1 MGLMH
6 PAQPGRH
13 RAGSP
18 WPRHRRREW
27 VRRDDAVTVGQLL
40 AAIPSLPRAELAR
53 LTERLIDR
61 MDEMD
66 GDPDLEPEQDVDDA
80 HDDGC
85 GPVHK
90 HGLTFWGAA
99 EDDPGRDYIPIYGN
113 DQSAGP
119 LKDRFGG
126 YRYRQETPHE

>member
-6 PAQPGRH
+6 PVPRGAH
-13 RAGSP
+13 RTGSP
-18 WPRHRRREW
+18 WPRRLRRQW
-27 VRRDDAVTVGQLL
+27 SRRDDAASVAQLL
-40 AAIPSLPRAELAR
+40 TMIPSLPRAELSR

-61 MDEMD
+61 MDEID
-66 GDPDLEPEQDVDDA
+66 GDPDLEPETDVDDA

-90 HGLTFWGAA
+90 HGRIFWGAA
-99 EDDPGRDYIPIYGN
+99 EDDPGRNYIPIYES

-126 YRYRQETPHE
+126 WRYNQETPHE

>member
-6 PAQPGRH
+6 PARPGQH
-13 RAGSP
+13 RTGSP
-18 WPRHRRREW
+18 WPRRRRREW
-27 VRRDDAVTVGQLL
+27 ARRDDAVTLGQLL

-61 MDEMD
+61 MDEID
-66 GDPDLEPEQDVDDA
+66 GDPDLEPEVDIDITG
-80 HDDGC
+80 DDGC
-85 GPVHK
+85 GPIMRSGQV
-90 HGLTFWGAA
+90 LWGAA
-99 EDDPGRDYIPIYGN
+99 DDDPGRGYIPIYGD

-126 YRYRQETPHE
+126 YRYKQETPHE

>member
-6 PAQPGRH
+6 PAPRAGH
-13 RAGSP
+13 RTGSP
-18 WPRHRRREW
+18 WPRRRQRGW
-27 VRRDDAVTVGQLL
+27 ARRDDTAGIGQLL

-61 MDEMD
+61 MDVLD
-66 GDPDLEPEQDVDDA
+66 GDPDLEPETDVDDA

-90 HGLTFWGAA
+90 HGATFWGAA
-99 EDDPGRDYIPIYGN
+99 EDDPGRNYIPLYGD

-119 LKDRFGG
+119 LRDQFGG
-126 YRYRQETPHE
+126 YRYKQETTHE